1 MNAIEFNKIAGAV
14 LFALLAMFG
23 ARTVSNII
31 FNPAAPEKPGYVIA
45 VNEGDGAGGV
55 AVNDGT
61 PQPSLAQN
69 LSSADAD
76 KGQRAAKK
84 CASCHTF
91 DSGGPSRAGP
101 NLYGIVGRKAGAV
114 SGYAY
119 SSALAE
125 KGQWGFAELDAFIAN
140 PKAYVPGTKMAFA
153 GIKSPTQRADLIL
166 YLRNLSSSPLPLPT
180 PEPVEAA
187 PEKAAAGDSDAKPEA
202 AAEPEAAA
210 KPEAAPEP
218 APGAAAPDAA
228 TPDAGGQDQPAP
240 SDPDTTGSI
249 EPAEPSQPAM
259 LPLPERNTKR
269 ERPQESAEAQT
280 R

>member
-31 FNPAAPEKPGYVIA
+31 FHPVAPEKPGYIIE
-45 VNEGDGAGGV
+45 VNEDDGTSIGV

-61 PQPSLAQN
+61 PQPTLAQN
-69 LSSADAD
+69 LSIANTD

-91 DSGGPSRAGP
+91 DSGGPSKSGP

-119 SSALAE
+119 SSALVE

-180 PEPVEAA
+180 PEPIEAA
-187 PEKAAAGDSDAKPEA
+187 PEKAADADSGAKPDA

-210 KPEAAPEP
+210 KPD
-218 APGAAAPDAA
+218 AAPDPASDATAPAA
-228 TPDAGGQDQPAP
+228 PDTGSQGQPAP

-249 EPAEPSQPAM
+249 EPVEPSQPAS